1 MPQYMLMFVG
11 DDMSRDGRES
21 NETKQLYA
29 DIGKWW
35 GELSAKGVIKEGEQL
50 APQRTATTVRRVNG
64 QMRAFDGPFAES
76 KESVGGYALIQVAD
90 LDQAIALAKSWPA
103 GDVEVRPVVEH

>member
-1 MPQYMLMFVG
+1 MAKYAFLYIDDGVYYKGSPTPQQRAVYGQIF
-11 DDMSRDGRES
+11 
-21 NETKQLYA
+21 
-29 DIGKWW
+29 KWW